1 MSIHIGKE
9 IERIYQQSGMKLSE
23 FAKRIN
29 TSSRNVYSIFE
40 RAEIKTDQ
48 LLKIGEVL
56 KYDFFSLYSVRSG
69 NESSQVSEPPE
80 TYTKRMKKVV
90 VTIELDGQQATLE
103 NHIQQ
108 LTAINQLI

>member
-1 MSIHIGKE
+1 MPVHIGKE
-9 IERIYQQSGMKLSE
+9 IERVYQQSGMKLSE
-23 FAKRIN
+23 FARRIN

-56 KYDFFSLYSVRSG
+56 NYNFFSLYAPDAAADSPSA
-69 NESSQVSEPPE
+69 QEPPE
-80 TYTKRMKKVV
+80 RYGHRRRIV
-90 VTIELDGQQATLE
+90 VTIELDGQAATLE
-103 NHIQQ
+103 HHIQQ

>member
-1 MSIHIGKE
+1 MPVHIGKE
-9 IERIYQQSGMKLSE
+9 IERVYQQSGMKLSE
-23 FAKRIN
+23 FARRIN

-56 KYDFFSLYSVRSG
+56 NYNFFSLYAPDAATPTAH
-69 NESSQVSEPPE
+69 EPAE
-80 TYTKRMKKVV
+80 RYGSRKRVV
-90 VTIELDGQQATLE
+90 VTVELDGQAATLE
-103 NHIQQ
+103 QHIQQ